1 MKIESEVVKNEID
14 IEIRPLISN
23 QNRND
28 EVNKFIAL
36 AFLKKEEEEL
46 TFKRKTSNI
55 VLKSRSA

>member
-1 MKIESEVVKNEID
+1 MKIESEVVKNQID

-46 TFKRKTSNI
+46 TFEK
-55 VLKSRSA
+55 KSLTLC